1 VTEPDREEAE
11 TPSLP
16 TLLRALIEDVQ
27 TLVEAEAGF
36 LRAAL
41 AYALSRAKSIALLL
55 VLALFFAFFALM
67 AIVVGLLLALA
78 PLIGPWG
85 ALGLMTV
92 ALGLL
97 GAVSLRLAIRR
108 GRLMIRLLIV
118 PDKDGGTV

>member
-11 TPSLP
+11 APSLA

-41 AYALSRAKSIALLL
+41 AYALNRAKSIALLL
-55 VLALFFAFFALM
+55 VLALFFAFFTLM

-108 GRLMIRLLIV
+108 GQRMIRLLIG